1 MTAARGVWYNKEK
14 QRGGERNPSAGFP
27 SRSGCHLVSR
37 GGFLRFGTIKREKA
51 ERIAAIY
58 KAHGV
63 SVAEVVT
70 AAAGYL
76 TEHGDEGAERIK
88 AAAARYNA
96 TKAEAPGTPGE
107 PADDRE
113 DAPGDPGRE

>member
-1 MTAARGVWYNKEK
+1 MGQEVEEMGRPRKNPI
-14 QRGGERNPSAGFP
+14 GERSDAQRAADERYSAKNRENQKANYKNI
-27 SRSGCHLVSR
+27 SA
-37 GGFLRFGTIKREKA
+37 TIKREKA

-88 AAAARYNA
+88 AAAARYNG
-96 TKAEAPGTPGE
+96 TKAGE
-107 PADDRE
+107 PADGRE
-113 DAPGDPGRE
+113 DDPAPAGTP

>member
-1 MTAARGVWYNKEK
+1 MERTKKAAQPAGTRSQAQKKADERYS
-14 QRGGERNPSAGFP
+14 ERNRAKNRENQKANYKNISA
-27 SRSGCHLVSR
+27 
-37 GGFLRFGTIKREKA
+37 TIKREKA

-63 SVAEVVT
+63 SVAEVVN

-96 TKAEAPGTPGE
+96 IKAEE